1 MLVMGLTRYNA
12 IVYFVFRLKDENG
25 EELYPRS
32 SFLINCRGIS
42 FFFVVF
48 VYAPFVSVEVIWSL
62 LLESGDVCKGDV
74 VMFVQKVYSK
84 YSVVPFPFMPYTLT
98 LWCLILDCEF
108 SIALL
113 IKFLVLNRFNKV
125 TRHGKILGRRTVAG
139 RVVKESYGSAKQQH
153 TFTVSLSSLV
163 KNLSWFG
170 CHVTSVWVP

>member
-1 MLVMGLTRYNA
+1 MLVLGLTRYNA

-42 FFFVVF
+42 LFFFFLVF
-48 VYAPFVSVEVIWSL
+48 VCVPFVSVEVICSL

-98 LWCLILDCEF
+98 L
-108 SIALL
+108 
-113 IKFLVLNRFNKV
+113 
-125 TRHGKILGRRTVAG
+125 
-139 RVVKESYGSAKQQH
+139 
-153 TFTVSLSSLV
+153 
-163 KNLSWFG
+163 
-170 CHVTSVWVP
+170 